1 MANKQ
6 KQKNTK
12 EYSPSARPE
21 CPEGMYRRGKS
32 STSTLS
38 QKTIIKKTVEV
49 ASSTLLSRF
58 FGIVREVLMVRYLG
72 ASGLSDAFLTAY
84 KIPNSLR
91 KIFAEGALSA
101 AFIPTVVST
110 IKQDDKN
117 AVAGLM
123 SLAFLIFEG
132 MVLILCALIMT
143 YADYVIRFIAPGFSE
158 QQIIDAIP
166 MLHILM
172 PFIFFISSSAL
183 LGGALHAVGH
193 FFTPAIAPVIVNI
206 IFIAGLCISMLLNLP
221 VTYLCWFI
229 VFAGSIHF
237 VLHLTMYFRF
247 HFGFGKISRNDVTVF
262 GRVMGKF
269 LLCLPSVSLME
280 VALFIDTSFASLLAP
295 GSISLLF
302 YANRF
307 VGIPLGVFAVA
318 FSTILLPHFSR
329 VNSSNPKR
337 LHFYLLESAK
347 FIFWVTIPVA
357 LFMAFFSEEIFSTMF
372 LSQKFTSAHVHEA
385 ARILLAFLVGLF
397 FFSLNKILL
406 NIFYAMHA
414 AWIPALVALGATGI
428 NIILNM
434 LFIEQLQTVGLA
446 LATTISSIAQ
456 TIFFVA
462 ILRKKYDFRIYFV
475 PFISFVTKY
484 LAQLSCFSMCFWILY
499 RACIY
504 VISAH
509 MSPSVA
515 LFFTTQVGLWMW
527 VGPLVLFFF
536 ILLYYSHT
544 FFRVRLH
551 FLK

>member
-1 MANKQ
+1 M
-6 KQKNTK
+6 
-12 EYSPSARPE
+12 
-21 CPEGMYRRGKS
+21 
-32 STSTLS
+32 LS
-38 QKTIIKKTVEV
+38 QKTILKKTIEV
-49 ASSTLLSRF
+49 GGSTLLSRF

-72 ASGLSDAFLTAY
+72 VSGLSDAFLTAF

-110 IKQDDKN
+110 MQHNDKN

-132 MVLILCALIMT
+132 MVLLLCALIMT
-143 YADYVIRFIAPGFSE
+143 YAQHVIQFIAPGFSE
-158 QQIIDAIP
+158 QQVLAAIP

-183 LGGALHAVGH
+183 LGGALHAIGH
-193 FFTPAIAPVIVNI
+193 FFVPAIAPVVVNI
-206 IFIAGLCISMLLNLP
+206 IFIIGLCISLVFNLP

-229 VFAGSIHF
+229 VLAGFVHF
-237 VLHLTMYFRF
+237 LLHLIMYFRF
-247 HFGFGKISRNDVTVF
+247 HFFFGKITRNDLTVF
-262 GRVMGKF
+262 ARVMGKF

-329 VNSSNPKR
+329 VNTFNPKR

-347 FIFWVTIPVA
+347 FIFWVTMPVA
-357 LFMAFFSEEIFSTMF
+357 LFMAFFSEEIFSTIF
-372 LSQKFTSAHVHEA
+372 LSKKFTLMQVQEA
-385 ARILLAFLVGLF
+385 GNILLAFLLGLF

-414 AWIPALVALGATGI
+414 AWIPALIALGATAI

-434 LFIEQLQTVGLA
+434 LFIERFQTVGLA
-446 LATTISSIAQ
+446 LATTISGIVQ
-456 TIFFVA
+456 TIFFLI
-462 ILRKKYDFRIYFV
+462 ILRKKYNFRIYLS
-475 PFISFVTKY
+475 PFLWFVTTY
-484 LAQLSCFSMCFWILY
+484 LAQLTCYSFFFWLLY
-499 RACIY
+499 HACTHAIIFCMPPA
-504 VISAH
+504 VSLFFTAH
-509 MSPSVA
+509 IGLWLWVSPLA
-515 LFFTTQVGLWMW
+515 LFFL
-527 VGPLVLFFF
+527 
-536 ILLYYSHT
+536 ILLYYSRT
-544 FFRVRLH
+544 LFNIKLH